1 MPHNLKVEVEFC
13 YLFIEEETRINET
26 WGWGDGGVER
36 KELNFPGGEK
46 LNNILKL
53 KYRYVK
59 SWRYIEKHGF
69 ISSAIV

>member
-1 MPHNLKVEVEFC
+1 MRH
-13 YLFIEEETRINET
+13 
-26 WGWGDGGVER
+26 GDGGDGGVEG

-59 SWRYIEKHGF
+59 S
-69 ISSAIV
+69 